1 MFDMIYV
8 SRCVLNKPVSYTCC
22 AISGASCLFSSGDPS
37 FGEAFL
43 DPSGDPSFGEAFLD
57 PSGDPSF
64 GEAFLDP
71 SAIRDACARVCVIVS
86 GDPLV

>member
-1 MFDMIYV
+1 MIYV

-57 PSGDPSF
+57 PS
-64 GEAFLDP
+64 
-71 SAIRDACARVCVIVS
+71 AIRDACARVCVVVS